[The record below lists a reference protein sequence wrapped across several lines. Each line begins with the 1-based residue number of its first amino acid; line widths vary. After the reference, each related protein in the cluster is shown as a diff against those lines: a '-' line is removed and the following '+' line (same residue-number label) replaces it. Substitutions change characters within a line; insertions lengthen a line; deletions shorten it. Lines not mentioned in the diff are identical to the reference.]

1 MAVNGIPG
9 LKFRFQFLEKNFTV
23 QIIVLQVYRSLMNK
37 YCFGRKIHFL
47 ETMLFSQITETI
59 VQKSVDLVPA

>member
-9 LKFRFQFLEKNFTV
+9 LKFRLQFLEKNFTV

-47 ETMLFSQITETI
+47 ETMLFSQITETT
-59 VQKSVDLVPA
+59 KEC

>member
-1 MAVNGIPG
+1 MAVNGISG

-37 YCFGRKIHFL
+37 YCFGHKILFL
-47 ETMLFSQITETI
+47 ETICYFLTLL
-59 VQKSVDLVPA
+59 KL

>member
-1 MAVNGIPG
+1 MAVNGISG

-37 YCFGRKIHFL
+37 YCFGHKILFFRNY
-47 ETMLFSQITETI
+47 MLFSHITETI
-59 VQKSVDLVPA
+59 VKEC